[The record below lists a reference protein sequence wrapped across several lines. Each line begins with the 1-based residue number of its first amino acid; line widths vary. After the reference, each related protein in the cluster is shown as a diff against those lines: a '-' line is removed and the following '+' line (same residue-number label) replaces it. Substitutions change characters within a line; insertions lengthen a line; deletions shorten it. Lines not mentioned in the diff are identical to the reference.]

1 MIVSQKVPAVD
12 LAWQHAQIADEVRA
26 GFDRVLET
34 TGFILGA
41 EAEAFERAYSSYCG
55 VTDTVG
61 VGSGTDAVELA
72 LRGAGVA
79 AGDEVIIPANTFVA
93 TAEGVARAGGVPVL
107 VDCDEDYLID
117 VEQAAA
123 AVTPRTRAVVGVHLY
138 GRLAPIERLR
148 AAVGPGVA
156 IVEDAAQS
164 QGARSSDSGLR
175 SGALGDVAAT
185 SFYPGKN
192 LGAYG
197 DAGAVTTS
205 DPAIAE
211 RVRRLRNHGGT
222 AKYEHLEI
230 GTTSRLDG
238 LQAVVLSAKLAR
250 LDAWNERRRAV
261 ADRYDEALAGLPGVV
276 LPRRGDRE
284 EHVHHLYVVRVP
296 ERDRV
301 VAELNAQ
308 GIGAA
313 VHYPAPVHRTPAFA
327 HLGGSHPRSEAYAA
341 EILSL
346 PIHPGLDAEQQ
357 EHVIAAFRRSL
368 G

>member
-41 EAEAFERAYSSYCG
+41 EAEAFERAYSAYCG
-55 VTDTVG
+55 VGHTVG

-72 LRGAGVA
+72 LRAAGVE
-79 AGDEVIIPANTFVA
+79 AGDEVVIPANTFVA

-117 VEQAAA
+117 VEAAAA

-148 AAVGPGVA
+148 EAVGPGVA

-164 QGARSSDSGLR
+164 QGARSSVSGLR

-205 DPAIAE
+205 DPEIAE

-222 AKYEHLEI
+222 ARYEHLEV

-238 LQAVVLSAKLAR
+238 LQAVVLAAKLAL
-250 LDAWNERRRAV
+250 LDDWNARRRAV
-261 ADRYDEALAGLPGVV
+261 ADRYDAGLAGLPGVV
-276 LPRRGDRE
+276 LPGRGGPE

-301 VAELNAQ
+301 VAELNEQ

-357 EHVIAAFRRSL
+357 EHVIDAVRRSL

>member
-12 LAWQHAQIADEVRA
+12 LAWQHAQIADEVRD
-26 GFDRVLET
+26 GFARVLAT

-41 EAEAFERAYSSYCG
+41 EAEAFESAYSAYCG
-55 VTDTVG
+55 VGHTVG

-72 LRGAGVA
+72 VRAAGVQP
-79 AGDEVIIPANTFVA
+79 GDEVVLPANTFVA

-107 VDCDEDYLID
+107 VDCDDDYLID

-123 AVTPRTRAVVGVHLY
+123 AITPRTRAVVGVHLY

-148 AAVGPGVA
+148 DAVGPGIA

-164 QGARSSDSGLR
+164 QGARSGVSGMR

-205 DPAIAE
+205 DPEIAE

-222 AKYEHLEI
+222 ARYEHREI

-250 LDAWNERRRAV
+250 LDEWNDRRRAV
-261 ADRYDEALAGLPGVV
+261 ADRYDAALAALPGVT
-276 LPRRGDRE
+276 LPQRGRPE
-284 EHVHHLYVVRVP
+284 EHVHHLYVIRVA

-301 VAELNAQ
+301 VAELNDR

-313 VHYPAPVHRTPAFA
+313 VHYPTPVHRTAAFA
-327 HLGGSHPRSEAYAA
+327 HLGGSHPRSETYAG

-346 PIHPGLDAEQQ
+346 PIHPGLDPDQQ
-357 EHVIAAFRRSL
+357 EYVIDAVVRSL
-368 G
+368 A

>member
-12 LAWQHAQIADEVRA
+12 LAWQHAQVADEVRA

-41 EAEAFERAYSSYCG
+41 EADAFERAYSEYCG
-55 VTDTVG
+55 VGHTVG

-72 LRGAGVA
+72 LRGAGVG

-148 AAVGPGVA
+148 EAVGDGIA

-164 QGARSSDSGLR
+164 QGARSSVSGLR
-175 SGALGDVAAT
+175 SGALGDAAAT

-205 DPAIAE
+205 DAEIAE

-222 AKYEHLEI
+222 AKYEHHEI

-238 LQAVVLSAKLAR
+238 LQAVVLSAKLAL
-250 LDAWNERRRAV
+250 LDEWNDRRRAV
-261 ADRYDEALAGLPGVV
+261 AARYDDALAEVPGVV
-276 LPRRGDRE
+276 LPRRGPAG
-284 EHVHHLYVVRVP
+284 EHVHHLYVVRVAD
-296 ERDRV
+296 RDRI
-301 VAELNAQ
+301 VAELNDQ

-313 VHYPAPVHRTPAFA
+313 VHYPAPVHRTGAFA
-327 HLGGSHPRSEAYAA
+327 HLGGSHPRSEAYAG

-346 PIHPGLDAEQQ
+346 PIHPGLDLDQQ
-357 EHVIAAFRRSL
+357 QHVIDVFRGSVR
-368 G
+368 